1 MPSRTFI
8 SRNLIEVIH
17 PMFRVK
23 LILVF
28 VFLIAFAA
36 ACFDSKPE
44 RYVIKTS
51 KTYEASIFRQQCSIC
66 HGPEAE
72 GRTLDDG
79 RIVPNL
85 REGEQLKMKTDAAI
99 YKQISDG
106 GNGMTPFRGILS
118 ERELQLMTHFVY
130 HDLRGQ

>member
-1 MPSRTFI
+1 
-8 SRNLIEVIH
+8 
-17 PMFRVK
+17 MFRVK
-23 LILVF
+23 LLVVF
-28 VFLIAFAA
+28 VFLAAFGV

-51 KTYEASIFRQQCSIC
+51 KTYEASIFRQQCAIC

>member
-1 MPSRTFI
+1 
-8 SRNLIEVIH
+8 
-17 PMFRVK
+17 MFRVK
-23 LILVF
+23 LILIF
-28 VFLIAFAA
+28 VFLILFAV
-36 ACFDSKPE
+36 ACFDSKPQ

-51 KTYEASIFRQQCSIC
+51 KTYEASIFRQQCAIC

-106 GNGMTPFRGILS
+106 GNGMTPFRGVLS